1 MRFVG
6 LALGVLFALASNS
19 LVANAA
25 DWDDCR
31 VVTKPASAIPAC
43 TRLIL
48 SGSLRP
54 ADKAIAYYDRG
65 TAYRHQGDPDRAIA
79 DFTQAVSLDPKR
91 ADAFNNRGLS
101 YQDKAD
107 FDRALAD
114 YDAAIR
120 INPRY
125 AEAYSNR
132 GLVDIA
138 KGLYEQALTDYG
150 RAVAINPRLAEAY
163 FGRGTAYQNLK
174 QVDHAIAE
182 YGRAIAINPRY
193 SEAYNNR
200 ADAYQNKG
208 DFDRAIADVSQAIR
222 VNPQL
227 AEAYYTRGEIYKAKG
242 DFDNALADIR
252 RAQQIDRSGAFREYG
267 DGLIAQIA
275 QARQA
280 GGPVVAAS
288 TPLRTERRVALVI
301 GNSAYTAVPALPNP
315 AADAATVA
323 GALKL
328 AGFTSVII
336 TNDLSRAGLVAA
348 LQSFARAADNADW
361 AVVYYAGHGLEIAGV
376 NYIVPVDAKLAND
389 RDVTDEAIS
398 LERVMASVEGAKRLR
413 LVVLDACRNNPFLAK
428 MKVAT
433 AGRSVGRGLAMVEPS
448 QATLV
453 AYAAKA
459 GSIASDGDGRNSPF
473 ASSFA
478 KRLVEPG
485 VEINKVFRQIRS
497 DVLEATRN
505 EQEPFVYGSLP
516 PDDFFFVPP
525 AK

>member
-6 LALGVLFALASNS
+6 FALGVLVALAGSP
-19 LVANAA
+19 AFAA

-31 VVTKPASAIPAC
+31 AVTRPVVAIPAC
-43 TRLIL
+43 TRLIDT
-48 SGSLRP
+48 GGLRP
-54 ADKAIAYYDRG
+54 PDKAIAFYDRG
-65 TAYRHQGDPDRAIA
+65 TAYRHQGDADRAIA
-79 DFTQAVSLDPKR
+79 DFTQAVALDPKR
-91 ADAFNNRGLS
+91 AEAYNNRGLS

-114 YDAAIR
+114 YDRAIA

-125 AEAYSNR
+125 AEAHSNR

-138 KGLYEQALTDYG
+138 KGLNEQAITDYG
-150 RAVAINPRLAEAY
+150 RALAINPRLAEAY

-174 QVDHAIAE
+174 QLDQAIVE
-182 YGRAIAINPRY
+182 YGRALAVNPRY

-208 DFDRAIADVSQAIR
+208 QFDLAIADASKAIQ

-242 DFDNALADIR
+242 DFDNALADIK
-252 RAQQIDRSGAFREYG
+252 RAQQIDRSGAFAAYG

-275 QARQA
+275 ALRQS
-280 GGPVVAAS
+280 GGPAIP
-288 TPLRTERRVALVI
+288 TPVRTERRVALVV
-301 GNSAYTAVPALPNP
+301 GNGAYSAVPALPNP
-315 AADAATVA
+315 ISDAATVA

-336 TNDLSRAGLVAA
+336 SNDLTRAGLVAA

-361 AVVYYAGHGLEIAGV
+361 AVIYYAGHGLEIAGV
-376 NYIVPVDAKLAND
+376 NYIVPIDAKLASD

-398 LERVMASVEGAKRLR
+398 LERVMASVEGAKKLR

-428 MKVAT
+428 MKVST
-433 AGRSVGRGLAMVEPS
+433 ASRSVGRGLAMVEPA

-473 ASSFA
+473 AASFA

-497 DVLEATRN
+497 DVLEATSN